1 MFRLEGFN
9 TTISLTTDGN
19 ELLIP
24 TNNFVSSG
32 LIAMAVGKESR
43 ADGEET
49 ELFEAVIRKT
59 DLELL
64 VVVNMFEPSLLMT
77 NLYGPFELP
86 IETLV

>member
-1 MFRLEGFN
+1 
-9 TTISLTTDGN
+9 
-19 ELLIP
+19 
-24 TNNFVSSG
+24 
-32 LIAMAVGKESR
+32 MAVGKESR